1 MDKILQRSNG
11 KIDIHLSNNNF
22 KKFFQSGCCK
32 ILNPNSY
39 NKNNELVLINTTGGI
54 TCNDKI
60 EINALIEKS
69 ELSICTQ
76 AAEKI
81 YAGIGDPAKVEI
93 NINLNNSSLYWL
105 PKELILFNNSKLD
118 RKININLLNNSNLI
132 FCKTSIFGRK
142 AMSEQI
148 NNLSFF
154 DQWKININSSL
165 KHFEAINIKES
176 INDNFNN
183 NYSFANKSSLS
194 TILIFGEIISQLEPE
209 LRNIIKNIENHYCE
223 MTKFDDKIII
233 RSLADDNYDLKK
245 TLNYIMKNIIYD
257 KLPKSWDL

>member
-22 KKFFQSGCCK
+22 KKNFQSGCSK

-39 NKNNELVLINTTGGI
+39 NKNNELVLINTAGGL

-69 ELSICTQ
+69 EFSICTQ

-93 NINLNNSSLYWL
+93 NITLNNSNFYWL

-118 RKININLLNNSNLI
+118 RKININLVNNSNLI
-132 FCKTSIFGRK
+132 FCETSIFGRK

-165 KHFEAINIKES
+165 KHFEAININGS
-176 INDNFNN
+176 INDNYNN
-183 NYSFANKSSLS
+183 NYSFANKSSIS
-194 TILIFGEIISQLEPE
+194 TILIFGKITTELEPE
-209 LRNIIKNIENHYCE
+209 LRNIIKNIETHYCE

-233 RSLADDNYDLKK
+233 RSLANDSYDLKK

>member
-132 FCKTSIFGRK
+132 FCETSIFGRK

-165 KHFEAINIKES
+165 KHFEAINIKGS

-194 TILIFGEIISQLEPE
+194 TILIFGEIINQIEPE

>member
-1 MDKILQRSNG
+1 MDKILQRSSG
-11 KIDIHLSNNNF
+11 KIDIEFSNNNF
-22 KKFFQSGCCK
+22 KKNFQSGCCK

-39 NKNNELVLINTTGGI
+39 NSNNELVLINTAGGI

-132 FCKTSIFGRK
+132 FCETSIFGRK

-183 NYSFANKSSLS
+183 NYSFANQSSLS
-194 TILIFGEIISQLEPE
+194 TILIFGEIINQIEPE
-209 LRNIIKNIENHYCE
+209 LRKIIKNIENHYCE

-233 RSLADDNYDLKK
+233 RSLAKDNYDLKK
-245 TLNYIMKNIIYD
+245 TLNYIMKNIIDD

>member
-39 NKNNELVLINTTGGI
+39 NKNNELVLINTAGGV

-60 EINALIEKS
+60 EINALVEKS
-69 ELSICTQ
+69 KLSICSQ

-132 FCKTSIFGRK
+132 FCETSIFGRK

-194 TILIFGEIISQLEPE
+194 TILIFGEIINQIEPE
-209 LRNIIKNIENHYCE
+209 LRNIIKNIENPYCE

>member
-32 ILNPNSY
+32 VLNPNSY
-39 NKNNELVLINTTGGI
+39 NKNNELVLINTAGGI

-60 EINALIEKS
+60 QINALIEKS
-69 ELSICTQ
+69 KLSICTQ

-93 NINLNNSSLYWL
+93 NITLNNSILYWL

-118 RKININLLNNSNLI
+118 RKININLVNNSNLI
-132 FCKTSIFGRK
+132 FCETSIFGRK

-154 DQWKININSSL
+154 DKWKISINSSL
-165 KHFEAINIKES
+165 KHFEAINIKGS
-176 INDNFNN
+176 INDNYKN

-194 TILIFGEIISQLEPE
+194 TILIFGEIIHQLEPE

>member
-132 FCKTSIFGRK
+132 FCETSIFGRK

-165 KHFEAINIKES
+165 KHFEAINIKGS

>member
-11 KIDIHLSNNNF
+11 KIDIHLAKNNF

-132 FCKTSIFGRK
+132 FCETSIFGRK

-165 KHFEAINIKES
+165 KHFEAINIKGS